1 MDAELNDKL
10 PDHIAEALG
19 ALDRDATRRAEAV
32 DAQRV
37 AARVLQRLKD
47 EPVRVLR
54 PRRVT
59 MGGLRIAAV
68 LALLVIGGVVTQRLV
83 FHDRAAHALAVLP
96 PPAPGTNPMLD
107 ASTQAEMLDAVDE
120 ARTATD
126 SVAVPSTNVTVDDL
140 NAQEL
145 QTLLNSMDQPAGG
158 TE

>member
-10 PDHIAEALG
+10 PDHIAEALQ

-47 EPVRVLR
+47 EPVRVLH

-68 LALLVIGGVVTQRLV
+68 LAILVIGGVVTKRLV
-83 FHDRAAHALAVLP
+83 FHDLAAHALAVLP
-96 PPAPGTNPMLD
+96 PPVPGTSPILD
-107 ASTQAEMLDAVDE
+107 ATTQAAMLQAVDE
-120 ARTATD
+120 ARTAKD
-126 SVAVPSTNVTVDDL
+126 SVAAPVSSITVDDL
-140 NAQEL
+140 NVQEL
-145 QTLLNSMDQPAGG
+145 QALLNSMDEQGGG

>member
-10 PDHIAEALG
+10 PDHIAEALR

-37 AARVLQRLKD
+37 AARVLQRLND

-59 MGGLRIAAV
+59 LGGLRIAAAV
-68 LALLVIGGVVTQRLV
+68 AILVIGGVVTQRLV
-83 FHDRAAHALAVLP
+83 LRDHDTHVLGVLP
-96 PPAPGTNPMLD
+96 PPAPGTNPILD
-107 ASTQAEMLDAVDE
+107 ASTQAAMLDAVE
-120 ARTATD
+120 ESRTPSD
-126 SVAVPSTNVTVDDL
+126 SVVAPSAGITVEDL
-140 NAQEL
+140 NEQEL
-145 QTLLNSMDQPAGG
+145 QALLNSMDDQGGG